1 VLQEL
6 AELEI
11 HSIEQPIKKSKVKNQ
26 KPEDSLMAKLCAE
39 TPTPIALDEE
49 LIGIIDYEE
58 KKTFRNYKTSIHYFK
73 TCISWWFFWLD
84 EWISIAENL
93 ESTGGLPP
101 L

>member
-11 HSIEQPIKKSKVKNQ
+11 HSIEQPIKKSEVKNQ

-58 KKTFRNYKTSIHYFK
+58 RKNF
-73 TCISWWFFWLD
+73 
-84 EWISIAENL
+84 
-93 ESTGGLPP
+93 
-101 L
+101 